1 MRELIQIKEYGGLCA
16 VKGVDGYKYLT
27 ETTFEKL
34 EQFILENKESETDP
48 IELMSISARK
58 GIGKV
63 ITAKNFVGMIAMK
76 DGTVIEI
83 LPKICSDKDES
94 GFVAKK
100 ILVKMLNTLKNSQFK
115 NFQIASLDTSKLNI
129 FEIFVRM
136 FTQEIYKIVKYGLRC
151 NYETKCENLNVYK
164 GKMKFN
170 EQLKHNFIHKERS
183 FVEYDEFNCN
193 TPENRLVKTTL
204 LYLYK
209 ITTSDKNKSDIKT
222 LLNSFDGVEVSGNVD
237 KDFNSCEKKR
247 KMKNYELAI
256 SWCRVFLKG
265 KSFTSFAGSEVAY
278 ALLFPMEVLFE
289 SYVAAN
295 LRKIVNLVE
304 YSVST
309 QDRGYHL
316 FDNPS
321 KFALR
326 PDIVITR
333 NSDNAK
339 FIMDTKWKLLYD
351 SPFSNYGISQGDMY
365 QMYAYQKKYD
375 AKDVTLLYPLSDKV
389 NPDSDITYK
398 SNDNVIVNVKF
409 VDLLDIQESLKRIFL
424 R

>member
-16 VKGVDGYKYLT
+16 VKGVDGYKYLP

-351 SPFSNYGISQGDMY
+351 SPSSKYGISQGDMY